1 MNPSA
6 EQKEHPQ
13 PHPHLIHI
21 VVEVDGKNKP
31 VTFDHTPVT
40 GGEIREQ
47 AGAPPTDDLSRL
59 VHGKPTGG
67 NIGVTDKVDIEN
79 GAHFVALPTG
89 TVS

>member
-1 MNPSA
+1 MDPSV

-47 AGAPPTDDLSRL
+47 SGAPTTDDLSRL

-67 NIGVTDKVDIEN
+67 NISVGDKVEIEN
-79 GAHFVALPTG
+79 GDQFVALPTG